1 MNDFTRAH
9 KLTNRAKIIIHS
21 ANSAWKADNVANF
34 RLVIEK
40 QQNNKQKQ
48 NKTKTGEKKEERW
61 KKQRCGV
68 GLKLCTIN
76 AVERWSSRIN
86 GAIDSLKKNNSKNS
100 VNEFRGNEW
109 RKEHTFY
116 ALQSRYTKSA
126 KYDGNRM
133 LPYLDF
139 RCYFEANGQNHI
151 HFWLIQVLKNIM
163 TWYFLTFWSLSSK
176 LELVYPPWSCGVEEQ
191 MLIFSSIQSRS

>member
-1 MNDFTRAH
+1 MEETKVRSRTQALHH
-9 KLTNRAKIIIHS
+9 KRR
-21 ANSAWKADNVANF
+21 WKM
-34 RLVIEK
+34 IEPHKRSYWQFKK
-40 QQNNKQKQ
+40 QQQQKQ
-48 NKTKTGEKKEERW
+48 CKRISRQWMKERTYVLCFTKPIDHVCEVRRKTYVT
-61 KKQRCGV
+61 
-68 GLKLCTIN
+68 L
-76 AVERWSSRIN
+76 S
-86 GAIDSLKKNNSKNS
+86 
-100 VNEFRGNEW
+100 
-109 RKEHTFY
+109 
-116 ALQSRYTKSA
+116 
-126 KYDGNRM
+126 